1 MALALSN
8 AFTAMSREA
17 RRHERRTKNPAN
29 PELPAYDEEEMLM
42 KFAMPGP
49 NAPDDFLSGAFAP
62 KNANDSDPALK
73 FLHGTTTLGFVFSQG
88 IIIAVDSRASMGSYI
103 GSQTVKKCIEITPYL
118 LGTMAGGAADCMFWE
133 RHLGRLCRLYELRNK
148 ERITTAAASKL
159 LHNIMY
165 SYKGYG
171 LSMGTMIAGWDKD
184 IGPNLYYC
192 DSEGTRVK
200 GQKFSVGSGS
210 PYAYGVLDEGYKFD
224 MSIDDACEL
233 GRRAIYHAT
242 FRDAMSGGRVS
253 VYHVHENGWTKISM
267 DDVQLLHEK
276 YMKEAGRTTPAWNHM

>member
-8 AFTAMSREA
+8 VSTAFGKEA
-17 RRHERRTKNPAN
+17 SKHDRRRKAD
-29 PELPAYDEEEMLM
+29 PECPLSQMMDMPMNFMLPGTNMPDE
-42 KFAMPGP
+42 
-49 NAPDDFLSGAFAP
+49 FLAGAFAG
-62 KNANDSDPALK
+62 KGEKDSDPSLK
-73 FLHGTTTLGFVFSQG
+73 FLHGTTTLGFVYSGG

-171 LSMGTMIAGWDKD
+171 LSMGTMIAGWDKGL
-184 IGPNLYYC
+184 GPNLYYC

-210 PYAYGVLDEGYKFD
+210 PYAYGVLDQGYKFD
-224 MSIDDACEL
+224 MTLEEACDL
-233 GRRAIYHAT
+233 GRRSIYHAT

-253 VYHVHENGWTKISM
+253 VYHVNEGGWDKISM
-267 DDVQLLHEK
+267 DDVEGLHWK
-276 YMKEAGRTTPAWNHM
+276 YAAEAGKI

>member
-8 AFTAMSREA
+8 VSNAFGREA
-17 RRHERRTKNPAN
+17 ARHDRRKKATA
-29 PELPAYDEEEMLM
+29 ELPMELAEVPMNFLL
-42 KFAMPGP
+42 PGP
-49 NAPDDFLSGAFAP
+49 NAPEEFLAGAFSGQG
-62 KNANDSDPALK
+62 DSDNDPALK
-73 FLHGTTTLGFVFSQG
+73 FLHGTTTLGFVFSGG
-88 IIIAVDSRASMGSYI
+88 IIIAVDSRASMGSYV

-165 SYKGYG
+165 GYKGHG
-171 LSMGTMIAGWDKD
+171 LSMGTMIAGWDKGL
-184 IGPNLYYC
+184 GPNLYYC

-210 PYAYGVLDEGYKFD
+210 PYAYGVLDQGYKFD
-224 MSIDDACEL
+224 MTLEEACDL
-233 GRRAIYHAT
+233 GRRSIYHAT

-253 VYHVHENGWTKISM
+253 VYHVREDGWDKISM
-267 DDVQLLHEK
+267 DDVEGLHWK
-276 YMKEAGRTTPAWNHM
+276 YAAAGEIAGSTK

>member
-1 MALALSN
+1 
-8 AFTAMSREA
+8 
-17 RRHERRTKNPAN
+17 
-29 PELPAYDEEEMLM
+29 
-42 KFAMPGP
+42 
-49 NAPDDFLSGAFAP
+49 
-62 KNANDSDPALK
+62 
-73 FLHGTTTLGFVFSQG
+73 
-88 IIIAVDSRASMGSYI
+88 
-103 GSQTVKKCIEITPYL
+103 
-118 LGTMAGGAADCMFWE
+118 MAGGAADCMFWE

-253 VYHVHENGWTKISM
+253 GTLSSM
-267 DDVQLLHEK
+267 LSSPTDACLQFITCTRTD
-276 YMKEAGRTTPAWNHM
+276 GRRSAWMTCKFCMRST